1 MSPWET
7 TLFVVAGVVALL
19 SGLLSIKGAEGRLQ
33 RLLFL
38 VIAFFSAV
46 CFCLFPIFAKS
57 GGASAVYYILYP
69 SAILLPMICL
79 LFSLT
84 FARENYHVGLDRWK
98 WWLGIAALISVVF
111 TVISF
116 HNPPVL
122 FQADATGSIEILVT
136 SIGKWI
142 TIFVLVISS
151 FVLINAEGTFRAAT
165 GIFRRRLSFSFV
177 IIVLFFGAV
186 IISASSVIL
195 YGVVGIRYI
204 ELIVLVSLLLFPSIA
219 RYLRTYQL
227 QGSGVFIKRQA
238 VYSSVGVILIG
249 VYLILV
255 GAVGKALQLVEADIK
270 VFYSILAAFLVIILF
285 MSLLLSSSVKRR
297 IRRFVDRSFY
307 SGAPADYQEDIAE
320 FAEDI
325 STTLDVSELVSK
337 ISDLLKEKLDIDKLW
352 LYLQHPHL
360 PVFGRVYPAAGQSG
374 ENIDK
379 ESFLVDW
386 IFRHGEAIALDDLAA
401 RIEAAGEKLPD
412 EGIPEISEVSVCMP
426 LIAKHSIVGLLF
438 FGRRR
443 NDKVFGHQDIQL
455 ISAVGNQFALAVLSA
470 RLSEELL
477 AARQIESFHKFSAF
491 VMHDLKNSISMLSML
506 MQNFEAN
513 VGKPEFQKSAFVTI
527 QGAVKRMQSIIS
539 KLRGPEL
546 VTAQTVSNC
555 NLADIV
561 VDLRER
567 LGLDGLDGISYSEQ
581 LDAIR
586 PIDIDAEQLSGVI
599 ENLIVNAIEAM
610 PHGGQLTICVT
621 EDDGAPAIEV
631 QDSGV
636 GMDPEFINK
645 KLFKPFE
652 TTKKKGLGIGLY
664 QSRDQL
670 ERMGGRFK
678 VTSKP
683 GEGTRFKVFFPR
695 GERSPR

>member
-1 MSPWET
+1 M
-7 TLFVVAGVVALL
+7 
-19 SGLLSIKGAEGRLQ
+19 
-33 RLLFL
+33 
-38 VIAFFSAV
+38 
-46 CFCLFPIFAKS
+46 
-57 GGASAVYYILYP
+57 YYILYP
-69 SAILLPMICL
+69 SAILLPTICL

-84 FARENYHVGLDRWK
+84 FARENYHIGLNRWK
-98 WWLGIAALISVVF
+98 WWLGLTALLSVLL
-111 TVISF
+111 TAISF
-116 HNPPVL
+116 YYPPVL
-122 FQADATGSIEILVT
+122 FQADAQGNIEIFVT
-136 SIGKWI
+136 SIGKWGTTI
-142 TIFVLVISS
+142 TLVISS
-151 FVLINAEGTFRAAT
+151 FVLINAESTFRAAT

-177 IIVLFFGAV
+177 MITLFFAF
-186 IISASSVIL
+186 IIIFASSVIL

-204 ELIVLVSLLLFPSIA
+204 ELIALVSLPLFPSIA

-255 GAVGKALQLVEADIK
+255 GAVGKALQLVEADVK

-297 IRRFVDRSFY
+297 IKRFVDRSFY
-307 SGAPADYQEDIAE
+307 SGAPVDYHENIAE

-337 ISDLLKEKLDIDKLW
+337 ISDLLKEKLEIDKLW

-360 PVFGRVYPAAGQSG
+360 PVFGRVYPVAGQSG

-379 ESFLVDW
+379 DSFFVDW
-386 IFRHGEAIALDDLAA
+386 IFRHGEAIALEDLSA
-401 RIEAAGEKLPD
+401 RLEAAGDKLPN
-412 EGIPEISEVSVCMP
+412 EGIPEASEVSVCLP
-426 LIAKHSIVGLLF
+426 LVAKHNIVGLLF

-443 NDKVFGHQDIQL
+443 DDKDFGHQDIQL

-527 QGAVKRMQSIIS
+527 QGAVTRMQSIIS
-539 KLRGPEL
+539 KLKGSES

-561 VDLRER
+561 VDLREK

-581 LDAIR
+581 LDEIS
-586 PIDIDAEQLSGVI
+586 PVEIDADQLSGVI

-610 PHGGQLTICVT
+610 PHGGELTIPVT
-621 EDDGAPAIEV
+621 EDDGMPSIEV
-631 QDSGV
+631 KDSGV
-636 GMDPEFINK
+636 GMEPEFINK

-678 VTSKP
+678 VTSKL
-683 GEGTRFKVFFPR
+683 GQGTGFKVFFPL
-695 GERSPR
+695 GERSSR